1 MVAAVCWPRLTQ
13 GSWKDVGRW
22 VILQPYYYWKI
33 GPFAAARRPRFWCTS
48 YYWNLILVRWPLKKY
63 HVFDRGAQNI
73 EHGYIYTYNHTHTYT
88 HIYVCMYVVELKQLN
103 AAGSL
108 WCLVSLL
115 TPAWMFSG
123 VAFFI
128 RPYGP
133 RKWRDPESNLSLK
146 VFNIF
151 CATSG
156 MMVPMDS
163 QNLPDQPVTRV
174 CGWVWIMRYHQLSS
188 IRTIIPWTISFVSPE
203 NGRFHTT
210 LWLCCL
216 SQSRMFFGWYPI
228 FSRLL
233 ATFPRFLCLWP
244 ISPIVGECSVV
255 DLNILWLISFY
266 ANLFFT
272 LWLLKS
278 SPWYRW
284 P

>member
-1 MVAAVCWPRLTQ
+1 
-13 GSWKDVGRW
+13 
-22 VILQPYYYWKI
+22 
-33 GPFAAARRPRFWCTS
+33 
-48 YYWNLILVRWPLKKY
+48 
-63 HVFDRGAQNI
+63 
-73 EHGYIYTYNHTHTYT
+73 
-88 HIYVCMYVVELKQLN
+88 MYVVELKQLN

-255 DLNILWLISFY
+255 VSLISFGWS
-266 ANLFFT
+266 LFMPTFFLPSGYWRVRHGIDGPNRNRWFT
-272 LWLLKS
+272 ELKNGGS
-278 SPWYRW
+278 FPWQTVSHNQMVSFWRPPASRGKWPIYRW
-284 P
+284 FTELMVDLSMANC